1 MNVCAYFFNSATGGQ
16 FQEVRTMIKKVLLVS
31 LVLFGIM
38 SFQIAGDCFA
48 ATGDTLDQAKQNVI
62 SLIDAG
68 QYATAE
74 SATNKL
80 VSDFSGN
87 KGLPEALYWI
97 AERFERFDKFEESN
111 QINRQIIQNYT
122 NNPWAG
128 KATLGISRAN
138 IKSLITSNKYESAK
152 TALNKFIA
160 DFAGNPDLPEAIF
173 WIAERFQRFDRFEDA
188 KENYQRIIK
197 DFPDSPLAAKSKFWF
212 ARVNVLSLIKSQDYD
227 GAKSA
232 LDEFISNFAGDS
244 DYAESLYWIAEQY
257 KWLKQYKEA
266 NAVYQ
271 QIIQRFPG
279 SKWALKAAFG
289 ASKAEVL
296 SLIKSQDYDRAKSAV
311 DKLSSDFAG
320 NPDLPET
327 LYWIAWEYNWSKRF
341 KDATGIYQQIIEKYP
356 NNALA
361 EKAKLGAARTEVF
374 SLIDSQNYKGAESAV
389 DKLSSDFAGNPD
401 LPETLYWIADSYR
414 WSNNF
419 AQAKNICQQVIQK
432 DVSGVW
438 AGNAKFAMAHSD
450 ALALLMSGDYDRAEE
465 SLNKLASDFAGN
477 PDLARVTIIAGEQ
490 FYKAGL
496 VKDSRGLEDE
506 AKSLFERAVK
516 IWDRAI
522 NTYPNSILIPEA
534 CCWAG
539 DCYQKLGRYEESIRH
554 FQIIVNSYPQYEYA
568 WHAQFVIGT
577 AYQRMKEAGTISES
591 EADSKTKTAYQQL
604 ISKWPGCD
612 NAGSAQTWLNEH
624 N

>member
-1 MNVCAYFFNSATGGQ
+1 
-16 FQEVRTMIKKVLLVS
+16 
-31 LVLFGIM
+31 
-38 SFQIAGDCFA
+38 
-48 ATGDTLDQAKQNVI
+48 
-62 SLIDAG
+62 
-68 QYATAE
+68 
-74 SATNKL
+74 
-80 VSDFSGN
+80 
-87 KGLPEALYWI
+87 
-97 AERFERFDKFEESN
+97 
-111 QINRQIIQNYT
+111 
-122 NNPWAG
+122 
-128 KATLGISRAN
+128 
-138 IKSLITSNKYESAK
+138 
-152 TALNKFIA
+152 
-160 DFAGNPDLPEAIF
+160 NPDLPEAIF

-197 DFPDSPLAAKSKFWF
+197 GFPDSPLAAKSKFWF

-227 GAKSA
+227 GAKST

-271 QIIQRFPG
+271 QITQRFPG

-296 SLIKSQDYDRAKSAV
+296 SLIKSQDYDRA
-311 DKLSSDFAG
+311 
-320 NPDLPET
+320 
-327 LYWIAWEYNWSKRF
+327 
-341 KDATGIYQQIIEKYP
+341 Q
-356 NNALA
+356 
-361 EKAKLGAARTEVF
+361 
-374 SLIDSQNYKGAESAV
+374 SAV

-438 AGNAKFAMAHSD
+438 AGNAKFVMAHSD

-490 FYKAGL
+490 FYKEGL
-496 VKDSRGLEDE
+496 AKDRKGLEDE

-534 CCWAG
+534 CCLAG
-539 DCYQKLGRYEESIRH
+539 DCYQKLGRYEESIKH
-554 FQIIVNSYPQYEYA
+554 FQIVVNSYPQYEYA
-568 WHAQFVIGT
+568 WHAQSTIGSS
-577 AYQRMKEAGTISES
+577 YQLMKGMGHISES
-591 EADSKTKTAYQQL
+591 EADSKTKAAYQKVV
-604 ISKWPGCD
+604 SKWPGCG
-612 NAGSAQTWLNEH
+612 AAEQAQTWLNEH
-624 N
+624 KSN